1 MPDRLTEGERS
12 TLIRRTTTMADC
24 TCIRVTMDIC
34 RHCGGTTPM
43 ARLEEDR
50 DAARQRAEAAEEWGR
65 GMAESRLNYM
75 TMWGNVRVE
84 RDAALMQVSSTAR
97 ALGEMEAERDALQA
111 RVEDITKILAEKEDR
126 LEKYRDATERLI
138 RVTEKAKARVAAI
151 TDERDALLWGK
162 TRQENDALQARVEE
176 QDALLRDL
184 AQDRHCH
191 DGKCDHYNH
200 GHYLCTCR
208 LVEYMVPQEAT
219 P

>member
-1 MPDRLTEGERS
+1 
-12 TLIRRTTTMADC
+12 
-24 TCIRVTMDIC
+24 
-34 RHCGGTTPM
+34 M

-111 RVEDITKILAEKEDR
+111 RVA
-126 LEKYRDATERLI
+126 
-138 RVTEKAKARVAAI
+138 
-151 TDERDALLWGK
+151 
-162 TRQENDALQARVEE
+162 E